1 MLNSLRDE
9 VNFLFSGMGMPYQKV
24 ALMVAVVCTVIFTIT
39 LGNNTVREA
48 PVAVVDLDNSKYSHE
63 LTETINA
70 SPFMQ
75 VKAVF
80 NTPVDTRTLF
90 YNDKYLAV
98 IVLPRNLEK
107 NRYTNSAGSVGVIY
121 DDINGGANTG
131 NMRQYLNLLVAHES
145 LNIVGAT
152 DDSPGITLN
161 ERNLFNPQESPA
173 NGAEVQGF
181 LFFFSSMF
189 FVFATIGM
197 IPRLRAEGKLQAA
210 AVKGA
215 PLDILIRLVPYC
227 VCLLTALFVGMAI
240 LRVFG
245 DMSFSGNVF
254 LFLLTQLFY
263 IPALGI
269 MSLIFGWSAA
279 TPGVANSRMILF
291 IPGGFIFGG
300 SSGPLAIQSHWV
312 QVLSHVF
319 PLRWEFEFVRD
330 IILRGAGF
338 MDIAS
343 ELGAFLLYC
352 AVLLFIFYWKFFHV
366 PQTAAAEV

>member
-1 MLNSLRDE
+1 MLNSLKDE

-24 ALMVAVVCTVIFTIT
+24 ALMVAIVCAVFFPIT
-39 LGNNTVREA
+39 LGNNVVHEA

-63 LTETINA
+63 LTEAINA

-75 VKAVF
+75 VKSVF
-80 NTPVDTRTLF
+80 YTPIDTKTLF
-90 YNDKYLAV
+90 YNDKYLAA
-98 IVLPRNLEK
+98 IVLPKDLEK
-107 NRYTNSAGSVGVIY
+107 NRYSNSAGSVGVIY

-131 NMRQYLNLLVAHES
+131 NMRQYLNLLIANES
-145 LNIVGAT
+145 LKIVGAT
-152 DDSPGITLN
+152 ENSPGITLN
-161 ERNLFNPQESPA
+161 ERNVFNPQESPA

-210 AVKGA
+210 ARKGA
-215 PLDILIRLVPYC
+215 PLDIVIRLVPYC
-227 VCLLTALFVGMAI
+227 ACMLTALFVGMAI
-240 LRVFG
+240 LRVLS
-245 DMSFSGNVF
+245 DMSFAGNVF
-254 LFLLTQLFY
+254 LFLLTQIIY
-263 IPALGI
+263 IPTLGI
-269 MSLIFGWSAA
+269 MSLLFGWSAA

-300 SSGPLAIQSHWV
+300 SSGPLAIQSQWV

-330 IILRGAGF
+330 IVLRGAGF
-338 MDIAS
+338 
-343 ELGAFLLYC
+343 LGYR
-352 AVLLFIFYWKFFHV
+352 
-366 PQTAAAEV
+366 Q

>member
-1 MLNSLRDE
+1 
-9 VNFLFSGMGMPYQKV
+9 MPYQKV
-24 ALMVAVVCTVIFTIT
+24 ALMVAVVCAVFFTFT
-39 LGNNTVREA
+39 LGNNTVQEA
-48 PVAVVDLDNSKYSHE
+48 PVAIIDLDNSKYSHE

-75 VKAVF
+75 VKTVF
-80 NTPVDTRTLF
+80 YAPMDAKTLF

-98 IVLPRNLEK
+98 IVLPKDLEK
-107 NRYTNSAGSVGVIY
+107 NRYSNTAGSVGVIY

-131 NMRQYLNLLVAHES
+131 NMREYLNELIANES
-145 LNIVGAT
+145 LKIVGAT
-152 DDSPGITLN
+152 EDSPGITLH
-161 ERNLFNPQESPA
+161 ERNVFNPQESPS

-210 AVKGA
+210 AAKGA
-215 PLDILIRLVPYC
+215 PLDILIRLMPYC
-227 VCLLTALFVGMAI
+227 ACLLTALFVGMAI
-240 LRVFG
+240 LRLLS

-263 IPALGI
+263 IPFLGI
-269 MSLIFGWSAA
+269 MSLLFGWSAA
-279 TPGVANSRMILF
+279 TPRVANSRMIFF
-291 IPGGFIFGG
+291 IPGGFVFGG
-300 SSGPLAIQSHWV
+300 SSGPLAIQSCWV

-343 ELGAFLLYC
+343 ELGAFLIYG

>member
-1 MLNSLRDE
+1 MINSLRDE
-9 VNFLFSGMGMPYQKV
+9 IEFLCSGKTSPYQKL
-24 ALMVAVVCTVIFTIT
+24 AFIIAIFCTVFFTIT
-39 LGNNTVREA
+39 LGNNVVHDA
-48 PVAVVDLDNSKYSHE
+48 PVAIIDLDNSKYSHE
-63 LTETINA
+63 LTEAINA

-80 NTPVDTRTLF
+80 YTPIDAKNLF
-90 YNDKYLAV
+90 YNDKYLAA
-98 IVLPRNLEK
+98 IVLPKDLEK
-107 NRYTNSAGSVGVIY
+107 NRYSNTAGSIGVMY

-131 NMRQYLNLLVAHES
+131 NMRQYLNELVAQES
-145 LNIVGAT
+145 LKIVGAT
-152 DDSPGITLN
+152 DDSPGVTLY

-197 IPRLRAEGKLQAA
+197 IPRLRMQGKLQAA
-210 AVKGA
+210 TAAGA
-215 PLDILIRLVPYC
+215 PEEILIRLVPYGA
-227 VCLLTALFVGMAI
+227 CLLTALFVGMAI
-240 LRVFG
+240 LRVIN
-245 DMSFSGNVF
+245 DMNFSGSFF

-263 IPALGI
+263 IPVLGI

-279 TPGVANSRMILF
+279 NPGIANGRMILF

-300 SSGPLAIQSHWV
+300 SSGSLAIQSTWV

-330 IILRGAGF
+330 IIVRGGGFWNIAGELGGF
-338 MDIAS
+338 MFYFAIV
-343 ELGAFLLYC
+343 L
-352 AVLLFIFYWKFFHV
+352 AVFYWKFCHE
-366 PQTAAAEV
+366 PKSLKA